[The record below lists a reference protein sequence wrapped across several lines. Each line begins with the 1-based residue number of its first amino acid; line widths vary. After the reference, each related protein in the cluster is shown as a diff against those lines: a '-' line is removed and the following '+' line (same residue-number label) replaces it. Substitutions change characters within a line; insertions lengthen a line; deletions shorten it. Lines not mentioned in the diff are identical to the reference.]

1 MPKTL
6 AARLEAQKRILF
18 SERWLA
24 APDDQG
30 EFPTNADRFMAEGL
44 WRLRELRPP
53 TMRGLLLQGLAAT
66 WHHMSSERLRLLGSR
81 IDRVL
86 VCTGTADTMIE
97 PAHSDVLV
105 QGIAAGGCKVVK
117 RLFAGV
123 GHVLSWEAEAEY
135 NCMLDEFV
143 THAHARTI

>member
-6 AARLEAQKRILF
+6 PARLEAQKRSLF
-18 SERWLA
+18 SGRWLA

-30 EFPTNADRFMAEGL
+30 EFPTNADRFAAEGL

-53 TMRGLLLQGLAAT
+53 HVHGLLLQGLAAT
-66 WHHMSSERLRLLGSR
+66 WHHMGPDRLRLLGSR

-86 VCTGTADTMIE
+86 VCTGTADAMIE
-97 PAHSDVLV
+97 PSHSDVLV

-117 RLFAGV
+117 RLFPGV
-123 GHVLSWEAEAEY
+123 GHVLSWEAVAEY
-135 NCMLDEFV
+135 NSMLDEFV
-143 THAHARTI
+143 THAHARSI